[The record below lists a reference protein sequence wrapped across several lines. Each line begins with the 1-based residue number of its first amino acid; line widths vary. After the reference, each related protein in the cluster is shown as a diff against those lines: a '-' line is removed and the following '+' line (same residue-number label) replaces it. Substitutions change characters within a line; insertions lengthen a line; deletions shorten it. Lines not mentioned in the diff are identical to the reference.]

1 MSRERILWQVI
12 SGSVV
17 QRTWTLTLAL
27 WEKQQGILRMC
38 SLIGYALLL
47 LLLHDDPMQ
56 AGYLN
61 VDKTDS

>member
-1 MSRERILWQVI
+1 
-12 SGSVV
+12 
-17 QRTWTLTLAL
+17 
-27 WEKQQGILRMC
+27 MC